1 MLSPTFPFLMRPTS
15 TIFFLPLKRKGLL
28 QQIVDNEQSAFLLE
42 TSVRCPYLLGQRK
55 LSISVPFSAPP
66 TFRVPFS
73 FTSSPLSESLEQASE
88 NKRAETHIF

>member
-28 QQIVDNEQSAFLLE
+28 QQIVDNEESAFLLE

-55 LSISVPFSAPP
+55 LSISVPFFRPANFSRPFFFHVFP
-66 TFRVPFS
+66 T
-73 FTSSPLSESLEQASE
+73 
-88 NKRAETHIF
+88 I